1 MPERY
6 STLFH
11 PLFSAFNNAVL
22 PLSSKCMKF
31 GNDVLYEKYAGRIN
45 IRQWESIFMVF
56 LLFFYSIQV
65 YRKQLISRKKDCIKI
80 LSIPIVYF
88 IISRLKS
95 RFYYIENIISSSLHR
110 SLRQLALKYR
120 SISLV
125 LLFLFVWPLEI
136 SLQRI
141 DVDNFNYLPFFEK
154 KTVSE
159 LRTTTSLPLIT
170 SY

>member
-31 GNDVLYEKYAGRIN
+31 GNDALYEKYAGRIN
-45 IRQWESIFMVF
+45 IRQWQSIFMVF
-56 LLFFYSIQV
+56 LLLFYSIQV
-65 YRKQLISRKKDCIKI
+65 YWKQLIFRKKICIKM

-95 RFYYIENIISSSLHR
+95 RFCYTENITSS
-110 SLRQLALKYR
+110 R
-120 SISLV
+120 SIVTSLV
-125 LLFLFVWPLEI
+125 KAIRVKI
-136 SLQRI
+136 SLDI
-141 DVDNFNYLPFFEK
+141 IGTSFSFCLAVGNFSAKN
-154 KTVSE
+154 
-159 LRTTTSLPLIT
+159 RRR
-170 SY
+170 

>member
-31 GNDVLYEKYAGRIN
+31 GNDALYEKYGGRIN
-45 IRQWESIFMVF
+45 NRQWQSIFMVF

-65 YRKQLISRKKDCIKI
+65 YWKQLIFRKKICIKM

-95 RFYYIENIISSSLHR
+95 RFCYTENITSS
-110 SLRQLALKYR
+110 R
-120 SISLV
+120 SIVTSLV
-125 LLFLFVWPLEI
+125 KAIRVKI
-136 SLQRI
+136 SLDI
-141 DVDNFNYLPFFEK
+141 IGTSFSFCLAVGNFSAKN
-154 KTVSE
+154 
-159 LRTTTSLPLIT
+159 RRR
-170 SY
+170 

>member
-56 LLFFYSIQV
+56 LLFFYSTQV
-65 YRKQLISRKKDCIKI
+65 YRKQLISRKKNCIKM

-95 RFYYIENIISSSLHR
+95 RFYYTENVISS
-110 SLRQLALKYR
+110 R
-120 SISLV
+120 SIVTSLV
-125 LLFLFVWPLEI
+125 KTISVKI
-136 SLQRI
+136 SLDII
-141 DVDNFNYLPFFEK
+141 DTSFSFCLAVGNFSAKNR
-154 KTVSE
+154 
-159 LRTTTSLPLIT
+159 LR
-170 SY
+170 

>member
-65 YRKQLISRKKDCIKI
+65 YRKQLISRKKDCIKM

-95 RFYYIENIISSSLHR
+95 RFYYTGNIISS
-110 SLRQLALKYR
+110 R
-120 SISLV
+120 SIVTSLV
-125 LLFLFVWPLEI
+125 KTISVKI
-136 SLQRI
+136 SLDI
-141 DVDNFNYLPFFEK
+141 IGTSFSFCLAVGNFSAKN
-154 KTVSE
+154 
-159 LRTTTSLPLIT
+159 RRR
-170 SY
+170 

>member
-22 PLSSKCMKF
+22 PLSSKYMKF
-31 GNDVLYEKYAGRIN
+31 GNDVLYEKYAGRIK

-65 YRKQLISRKKDCIKI
+65 YRKQLISRKKDCIKM

-95 RFYYIENIISSSLHR
+95 RFCYIENIISS
-110 SLRQLALKYR
+110 R
-120 SISLV
+120 SIVTSLV
-125 LLFLFVWPLEI
+125 KAISVKI
-136 SLQRI
+136 SLDTI
-141 DVDNFNYLPFFEK
+141 GTSFSFCPAVGNFSAKN
-154 KTVSE
+154 
-159 LRTTTSLPLIT
+159 RRR
-170 SY
+170 